1 MNDIVE
7 MLRADLPLGC
17 KEGMAEAA
25 ADEIERLRE
34 ENDQLKIRI
43 GTYYAGNADGG
54 TVKRLEAEIERLR
67 EELADATAK
76 PYAFCIEPRSEILS
90 RQQAEIERL
99 RGLLREGLRPWP
111 LAVSDEDGSNMRSWR
126 DDWERRVREA
136 LGGQ

>member
-43 GTYYAGNADGG
+43 GTYYAGNPDGG
-54 TVKRLEAEIERLR
+54 IVKRLEAEIERLR
-67 EELADATAK
+67 EEKKLRIDFKNMARELNDRCDA
-76 PYAFCIEPRSEILS
+76 
-90 RQQAEIERL
+90 QAREIERL